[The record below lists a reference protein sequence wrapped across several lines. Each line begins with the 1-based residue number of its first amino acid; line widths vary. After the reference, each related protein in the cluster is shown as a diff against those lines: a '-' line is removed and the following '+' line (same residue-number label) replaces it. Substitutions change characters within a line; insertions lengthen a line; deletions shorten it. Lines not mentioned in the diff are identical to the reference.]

1 MRIQRLSIGVV
12 VSIFICI
19 MHTKDSTMNAVSH
32 RYQLSLE
39 PRGLFEIP
47 DVSGVQISCT
57 AGSLW
62 ITLDHDTRD
71 IVLEAGDSFVST
83 EHRRAIVYAFQASTL
98 ALRAPGAKPRQ
109 ERAASLHFAAEPQAA

>member
-1 MRIQRLSIGVV
+1 
-12 VSIFICI
+12 
-19 MHTKDSTMNAVSH
+19 MNPVSH

-57 AGSLW
+57 QGSLW

-83 EHRRAIVYAFQASTL
+83 EHRRALVYAFQASTL
-98 ALRAPGAKPRQ
+98 ALRAPGTAPRQ
-109 ERAASLHFAAEPQAA
+109 ERAASVHFAAEPAAA